1 MPTRPD
7 TREHVST
14 ILADGTVLLPE
25 APDMPGLRFRLY
37 RGPVDHPGMIR
48 VRNAHAVAY
57 GDPETRTVE
66 GMDSDY
72 AHLTN
77 SDPHRD
83 VLIVELDGAAVAY
96 ARASWEDQNEGGR
109 AYVVF
114 SFTDPAQ
121 APPGIGRGMLRHS
134 LRRLREVEAEHPTDE
149 ERWFLT
155 FGEDD
160 DLDYTVV
167 VISEGFRPIRRFA
180 IMRRPDLDD
189 ILLPPLPPGLEV
201 RPVQPADWMAIHLAG
216 AEAFLDGFGGS
227 DGSDEA
233 YHRWVG
239 SPTFDPSLFVVA
251 WEGSEVAAAVICYI
265 EPKENERDG
274 TLNGWLGSVFTRRA
288 WRNRGL
294 AGALV
299 GRSLVLLRDRGMTS
313 GQPGRRHPEP
323 QPGSGFV
330 RDRRLPRHQRL
341 DRLSPRLGL
350 TRPGDRLKDPAAS
363 GPC

>member
-1 MPTRPD
+1 
-7 TREHVST
+7 
-14 ILADGTVLLPE
+14 
-25 APDMPGLRFRLY
+25 
-37 RGPVDHPGMIR
+37 
-48 VRNAHAVAY
+48 
-57 GDPETRTVE
+57 
-66 GMDSDY
+66 
-72 AHLTN
+72 
-77 SDPHRD
+77 
-83 VLIVELDGAAVAY
+83 
-96 ARASWEDQNEGGR
+96 
-109 AYVVF
+109 
-114 SFTDPAQ
+114 
-121 APPGIGRGMLRHS
+121 MLRHS
-134 LRRLREVEAEHPTDE
+134 LRRLREMAAEHPADQ

-189 ILLPPLPPGLEV
+189 IVLPPLPPGLEV

-299 GRSLVLLRDRGMTS
+299 GRSLVLLRDRGMTTAS
-313 GQPGRRHPEP
+313 LGVDTQNPNRA
-323 QPGSGFV
+323 
-330 RDRRLPRHQRL
+330 
-341 DRLSPRLGL
+341 LGL
-350 TRPGDRLKDPAAS
+350 YENAGFRVIS
-363 GPC
+363 GSTGYRRDWD